1 MPVIIRQPG
10 PPLDGLITAIT
21 YRYGEQPQAS
31 VEKILPSADTGLWVN
46 LNRDAFRSF
55 GDDGRVRRVPGAMLG
70 GPSSR
75 AVAFEFEQG
84 HAHVAVSFALGGAGR
99 FFAAPLH
106 QAADEL
112 VPLDVLW
119 GRAGASLRERLLEA
133 GSPRDTLDV
142 MEGVLRQHLA
152 GALSPDPAV
161 SAAASADRGRLGRGG
176 CGPRVRGPAAPG
188 RRVPRPGR
196 RHRDRISALPHQR
209 PQPSAVPRSAG
220 AGRSVIRAH

>member
-21 YRYGEQPQAS
+21 YRYGEQPHAS

-55 GDDGRVRRVPGAMLG
+55 GDDGRVRRVPGAMLA

-75 AVAFEFEQG
+75 AAAFEFEQG

-119 GRAGASLRERLLEA
+119 GRGVPACASDCLR
-133 GSPRDTLDV
+133 
-142 MEGVLRQHLA
+142 
-152 GALSPDPAV
+152 
-161 SAAASADRGRLGRGG
+161 RGR
-176 CGPRVRGPAAPG
+176 
-188 RRVPRPGR
+188 
-196 RHRDRISALPHQR
+196 
-209 PQPSAVPRSAG
+209 
-220 AGRSVIRAH
+220 RATRWM